1 MLNLPPNPKWDI
13 ARVSHST
20 LVNADCFD
28 VFPLIADKSVDAVII
43 DPPYE
48 LDNHGGGKTDFA
60 QRKLV
65 KDLHIDFISNGFEME
80 KVFTEIERVSKT
92 MNMVCFCSNKQ
103 VSKIMNYWEQKK
115 YSVTL
120 LVWQKSNP
128 VPFGNGKYI
137 SDLEF
142 MVYVRGKNAIFNNT
156 GYENQLKTFNYPAP
170 SSKARIHP
178 TEKPIELLKR
188 LIEIHSNKGSVV
200 LDCFGGSFSTG
211 LACMELERDF
221 IGIEIDA
228 EIFNSAKKRV
238 EEKRKEKDL
247 TQKTLF

>member
-1 MLNLPPNPKWDI
+1 MSNRITEQPFCQT
-13 ARVSHST
+13 RVMRSV
-20 LVNADCFD
+20 LVNANCLEYL
-28 VFPLIADKSVDAVII
+28 PTLENKSVDFVCI

-48 LDNHGGGKTDFA
+48 LDNHGGGQNKEMKR
-60 QRKLV
+60 QLN
-65 KDLHIDFISNGFEME
+65 DLHIDFISNGFDME

-92 MNMVCFCSNKQ
+92 MNMICFCSNKQ

-142 MVYVRGKNAIFNNT
+142 MIYVRGKNAIYNNT
-156 GYENQLKTFNYPAP
+156 GYANQLKTFNYPSP
-170 SSKARIHP
+170 SSKSRIHP
-178 TEKPIELLKR
+178 TEKSIDLLKR

-211 LACMELERDF
+211 LACMELEREF
-221 IGIEIDA
+221 IGIELDNNYF
-228 EIFNSAKKRV
+228 EIAKERLKQHQQQ
-238 EEKRKEKDL
+238 L
-247 TQKTLF
+247 TIF

>member
-1 MLNLPPNPKWDI
+1 MNLINGEALEQLKLIPN
-13 ARVSHST
+13 
-20 LVNADCFD
+20 
-28 VFPLIADKSVDAVII
+28 KSVDFVCI

-120 LVWQKSNP
+120 LIWQKSNP

-142 MVYVRGKNAIFNNT
+142 MIYVRGKNAIYNNT
-156 GYENQLKTFNYPAP
+156 GYANQLKTYNYPAP

-200 LDCFGGSFSTG
+200 LDCFGGSGSTLIACERLKRKCFMLELDEHFCSVIIKRWENLTG
-211 LACMELERDF
+211 LEAV
-221 IGIEIDA
+221 
-228 EIFNSAKKRV
+228 KV
-238 EEKRKEKDL
+238 
-247 TQKTLF
+247 

>member
-1 MLNLPPNPKWDI
+1 
-13 ARVSHST
+13 
-20 LVNADCFD
+20 
-28 VFPLIADKSVDAVII
+28 
-43 DPPYE
+43 
-48 LDNHGGGKTDFA
+48 
-60 QRKLV
+60 
-65 KDLHIDFISNGFEME
+65 
-80 KVFTEIERVSKT
+80 
-92 MNMVCFCSNKQ
+92 
-103 VSKIMNYWEQKK
+103 
-115 YSVTL
+115 
-120 LVWQKSNP
+120 
-128 VPFGNGKYI
+128 
-137 SDLEF
+137 

-238 EEKRKEKDL
+238 EEKRKEKYL
-247 TQKTLF
+247 TQKTLFGDGV

>member
-1 MLNLPPNPKWDI
+1 MIDLRKGDCLELMKDI
-13 ARVSHST
+13 
-20 LVNADCFD
+20 
-28 VFPLIADKSVDAVII
+28 PDKSIDFVCI

-92 MNMVCFCSNKQ
+92 MNMICFCSNKQ

-142 MVYVRGKNAIFNNT
+142 MIYVRGKNAIYNNT
-156 GYENQLKTFNYPAP
+156 GYANQLKTFNYPAP

-211 LACMELERDF
+211 LACMELGRDF
-221 IGIEIDA
+221 IGMELDDKYFEIAERRITDA
-228 EIFNSAKKRV
+228 VR
-238 EEKRKEKDL
+238 EKQL
-247 TQKTLF
+247 TLF

>member
-1 MLNLPPNPKWDI
+1 MK
-13 ARVSHST
+13 
-20 LVNADCFD
+20 
-28 VFPLIADKSVDAVII
+28 LINGEALEQLRLIPTKSIDFVCI

-65 KDLHIDFISNGFEME
+65 KDLHIDFISNGFDIE
-80 KVFTEIERVSKT
+80 KIFTEIERVSKT

-142 MVYVRGKNAIFNNT
+142 MIYVRGKNAIYNNT
-156 GYENQLKTFNYPAP
+156 GYVNQLKTYNYPAP

-188 LIEIHSNKGSVV
+188 LIDIHSNKGSIV

-211 LACMELERDF
+211 LACMELEREF
-221 IGIEIDA
+221 IGIEIDT

-238 EEKRKEKDL
+238 EEKRKEKDF
-247 TQKTLF
+247 KAGTLFGNEM